1 MRHSLSF
8 YFNSFL
14 SKLPLK
20 KNHQRRG
27 ETEQIK
33 NKIDYIPWMNYLL
46 LTLKRRRRKLCFAKV
61 NLVEL
66 FLFPGRLISNHP
78 FRRKNSSP
86 NRWERSFAERISEKH
101 SIKRPPEKHVFW
113 PSSATTSLRQQV
125 EQQKTSLSNFRCLH
139 KGYFSEGNLYWE
151 WRKKKQQW
159 IYEK

>member
-20 KNHQRRG
+20 GDEELRQ
-27 ETEQIK
+27 
-33 NKIDYIPWMNYLL
+33 NKSKTRSTIFCEWGTYVQLW
-46 LTLKRRRRKLCFAKV
+46 RRKLCFAKV

-86 NRWERSFAERISEKH
+86 NRWERSAEERISEKH

-113 PSSATTSLRQQV
+113 PSSTTTLRQQV

-151 WRKKKQQW
+151 WRKKQQ
-159 IYEK
+159 